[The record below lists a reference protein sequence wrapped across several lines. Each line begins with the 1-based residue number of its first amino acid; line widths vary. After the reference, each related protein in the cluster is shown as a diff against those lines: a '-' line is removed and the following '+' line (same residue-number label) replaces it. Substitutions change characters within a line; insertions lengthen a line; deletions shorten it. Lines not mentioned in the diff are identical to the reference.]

1 MSKTPNTAARAYV
14 FTINNYTDDDLN
26 HLADLETV
34 ENVTYAIWGFETGE
48 SGTPHIQGYIECK
61 PMRMKAMQDLLGGRA
76 YLAKRKGTR
85 DEARN
90 YCMKEG
96 EFMETGA
103 WKAKGQGRRS
113 DLDSLVEA
121 IKNENDVRSTMEAMP
136 ATYSRH
142 MRFAEAL
149 RSKVERD
156 NSKEFRHVTTTVLY
170 GASGTGKTRYV
181 HEHEPDLF
189 WVHPDDSFP
198 FDGYD
203 GEAAIA
209 FDDFYGN
216 VKHHEMLRIL
226 DGYQYLCN
234 VKGGHRYARWT
245 RVYITSNAKPEEWY
259 SFGLKPEL
267 ARRLTHIIS
276 MEEMAPLPCNTSVT
290 TESLVPEAALE
301 SSIEM
306 DDVTTCCN
314 EVAGNNMPPLDLLQH
329 LSVDDALASTLL
341 DNVGCPEHVQT
352 PCPPV
357 IIVSTEVTPT
367 CGASLPCSSKMTA
380 SRLTPR
386 GTQPRQARVGEPL
399 SK

>member
-14 FTINNYTDDDLN
+14 FTINNYDDNDLN
-26 HLADLETV
+26 HLADLETI

-61 PMRMKAMQDLLGGRA
+61 PMRMKAMQELLGGRA

-90 YCMKEG
+90 YCMKDG
-96 EFMETGA
+96 IFMEAGA

-113 DLDSLVEA
+113 DLDALVDA
-121 IKNENDVRSTMEAMP
+121 IKKEDDVRSTMEAMP

-142 MRFAEAL
+142 MRFADAL

-156 NSKEFRHVTTTVLY
+156 NSKEFRKVTTTVLY

-181 HEHEPDLF
+181 HEHETDLF

-203 GEAAIA
+203 GESAIA

-245 RVYITSNAKPEEWY
+245 RVYITSNARPEEWY

-276 MEEMAPLPCNTSVT
+276 MDEMAPPACNTVVT
-290 TESLVPEAALE
+290 PESLVPSAALE
-301 SSIEM
+301 SSNPV
-306 DDVTTCCN
+306 DDVTTSCN
-314 EVAGNNMPPLDLLQH
+314 EVAGNNRPPLSLVTDM
-329 LSVDDALASTLL
+329 SVEDALASTLL
-341 DNVGCPEHVQT
+341 DNIGCPETRQT
-352 PCPPV
+352 SCPPL
-357 IIVSTEVTPT
+357 STILPPVDTI
-367 CGASLPCSSKMTA
+367 CGASWLGSTSLGEAPPCH
-380 SRLTPR
+380 PPWV
-386 GTQPRQARVGEPL
+386 GVGEPL
-399 SK
+399 